1 MTLTSPTKIDRDPL
15 AQAISKAQENL
26 LRLQHADGYWVG
38 ELFVDSTLCSDYVL
52 FMHWADEVDPV
63 LQEKCV
69 AHIRRRQIADG
80 GWNIYEGGPS
90 EVNATVKGYFALK
103 LAGHAP
109 TQPWMQ
115 EARACVLR
123 LGGIPQMN
131 TYSKLYLALLGQF
144 PWKYLPT
151 VPVEMIFMPEWFFFS
166 IYKMSSWSRAM
177 LIPLAILN
185 HHKPSRALSAD

>member
-144 PWKYLPT
+144 PPSL
-151 VPVEMIFMPEWFFFS
+151 FS
-166 IYKMSSWSRAM
+166 FGGTGRHFSPDIYGNRAF
-177 LIPLAILN
+177 LFSPIVL
-185 HHKPSRALSAD
+185 H